1 MQDDLLKRLVKIL
14 EDNSEFGVRVLTG
27 SDDDS
32 TELSM
37 LQPRVQWTCW
47 IMQKLHLTFHYGTML
62 TWWAIL
68 TGGLLILSYLGYRV
82 YVWQQERVLR
92 EKQDVFELVEQVL
105 SLLVNQHQAAMRG
118 GVVARPYLAINHIR
132 DQLIVPQDRKRK
144 KRLWSK
150 VVEYIQESESR
161 VREEVQVINQ
171 TGFKWVSRLRTEA
184 LFIKQLKSSVAVL
197 NVSLNNGW
205 TKIVQQNFS

>member
-1 MQDDLLKRLVKIL
+1 MLKRLVKIL
-14 EDNSEFGVRVLTG
+14 EDNSEFGVRVVAG
-27 SDDDS
+27 SDDDL
-32 TELSM
+32 TQLSM

-47 IMQKLHLTFHYGTML
+47 IMQKLHLAFLYGTML

-68 TGGLLILSYLGYRV
+68 IGGLFILSYLGYKF
-82 YVWQQERVLR
+82 YVWQQERVVR

-132 DQLIVPQDRKRK
+132 DQLIAPQDRKRK
-144 KRLWSK
+144 KRLWNK

-161 VREEVQVINQ
+161 VREEVQVRHKNR
-171 TGFKWVSRLRTEA
+171 F
-184 LFIKQLKSSVAVL
+184 
-197 NVSLNNGW
+197 
-205 TKIVQQNFS
+205 

>member
-1 MQDDLLKRLVKIL
+1 M

-27 SDDDS
+27 NDVES
-32 TELSM
+32 TELSL

-47 IMQKLHLTFHYGTML
+47 IIQKIHLAFHFGTML

-68 TGGLLILSYLGYRV
+68 SGGLLIFSYLV
-82 YVWQQERVLR
+82 YKVYKWQQERVLT

-132 DQLIVPQDRKRK
+132 DQLIAPQDRKRK
-144 KRLWSK
+144 KRLWNK

-161 VREEVQVINQ
+161 VREEVQVKNQ
-171 TGFKWVSRLRTEA
+171 SGFN
-184 LFIKQLKSSVAVL
+184 LFFKTVVCKH
-197 NVSLNNGW
+197 
-205 TKIVQQNFS
+205 KIQF